1 MSNTYVFDGWYAT
14 TYDDPQIGLV
24 APGDT
29 REFDDAPPLDG
40 HWTLV
45 QEPEPEPEPEVTVV
59 KKTIKKEP
67 DASPVDE
74 ESKGEA

>member
-1 MSNTYVFDGWYAT
+1 MSNTYVFDGWSAT
-14 TYDDPQIGLV
+14 TYDDPRIGLV

-45 QEPEPEPEPEVTVV
+45 QEPEPEPEPVTVV

>member
-14 TYDDPQIGLV
+14 TYDDPRIGLV

-45 QEPEPEPEPEVTVV
+45 QEPEPEPEPVTVV